1 MDIPDWFLWAVLG
14 FAVLQAA
21 ALVRIVRRLRESD
34 RAVRS
39 MARLEL
45 LDAVSTLMFMTG
57 LVLSLAV
64 AASWVW
70 LLLAGFVLMIAVYA
84 VKGLALLRARRRT
97 VA

>member
-1 MDIPDWFLWAVLG
+1 
-14 FAVLQAA
+14 
-21 ALVRIVRRLRESD
+21 
-34 RAVRS
+34 

>member
-1 MDIPDWFLWAVLG
+1 MGIPDWFLWAVLG
-14 FAVLQAA
+14 FAVLQTAS
-21 ALVRIVRRLRESD
+21 LVRIIRRLRGPD
-34 RAVRS
+34 HAVRS
-39 MARLEL
+39 LARLEL

-57 LVLSLAV
+57 LVLSLSV
-64 AASWVW
+64 AASWFW

>member
-1 MDIPDWFLWAVLG
+1 MDIPDWFRWAVLG

-21 ALVRIVRRLRESD
+21 SLVRIIRRLRESD

-39 MARLEL
+39 LARLEL

-64 AASWVW
+64 AASWIW
-70 LLLAGFVLMIAVYA
+70 LLLAGFALMVVVYA
-84 VKGLALLRARRRT
+84 VKALELLRARPRT

>member
-14 FAVLQAA
+14 FAVLQTAS
-21 ALVRIVRRLRESD
+21 LVRIIRRLRESD

-45 LDAVSTLMFMTG
+45 LDAVSTLMLVTG

-64 AASWVW
+64 AASWFW
-70 LLLAGFVLMIAVYA
+70 LLLAGFALMIVVYA
-84 VKGLALLRARRRT
+84 VRGLELLRARRRT